1 MSRESLVAALRA
13 QLANIHRDLADP
25 ANQTP
30 VARYLRSVAAM
41 DAEVSLGRVSA
52 TVNGFG
58 ILKRVR
64 VAPEMY
70 ADLPRLGRLV
80 RRAVNLAGNE
90 ANRRL
95 PPQSRQPGVELE
107 PPWSPTPAF
116 LGGAGTPAEEERLCA
131 RHPEGKA
138 TECPP
143 GLSDAQRSAFLDAAH
158 LVRFFIMI
166 DVRWA
171 PSELASLLREVYRW
185 LGKVPLS
192 ARFVRRATGIDDPSC
207 LRRFRAR
214 EGVSLTE
221 YIHRR
226 QMEVAA
232 RMTHRSDL
240 TLEEIAHTFGFHT
253 ADAITHAIR
262 YRCGQQSPADLRFFW
277 ERAGIDYVLL
287 RWSVAGSA
295 TIEQMGWV
303 ESELERMRLRV
314 GDGVGGGGR
323 DAERVRRLRW
333 VEGRLR
339 VV

>member
-1 MSRESLVAALRA
+1 MSREMRRKAAAALRA
-13 QLANIHRDLADP
+13 QLAKFHEDLADP

-30 VARYLRSVAAM
+30 IARYFRSLATM

-64 VAPEMY
+64 VAPEMFS
-70 ADLPRLGRLV
+70 DLPRLGRLV
-80 RRAVNLAGNE
+80 RRAVNLASNE
-90 ANRRL
+90 AKRRL

-107 PPWSPTPAF
+107 PPYSPTPAF
-116 LGGAGTPAEEERLCA
+116 LGGAATPAEEERLCA

-143 GLSDAQRSAFLDAAH
+143 GLSAAQRSAFLDAAH
-158 LVRFFIMI
+158 LIRLFIMI

-171 PSELASLLREVYRW
+171 PSEVASLLCEVYRW
-185 LGKVPLS
+185 LGRVPLS
-192 ARFVRRATGIDDPSC
+192 ARFVRRAAGIDDPSC

-221 YIHRR
+221 YIRRR
-226 QMEVAA
+226 QTEVAA
-232 RMTHRSDL
+232 RMTYRSDL
-240 TLEEIAHTFGFHT
+240 PLEEIAHAFGYDT
-253 ADAITHAIR
+253 ADAITRAIR
-262 YRCGQQSPADLRFFW
+262 DRCGQQSPADLRFFW

-287 RWSVAGSA
+287 RSSVEGTA

-303 ESELERMRLRV
+303 ESELKRMRPRS
-314 GDGVGGGGR
+314 GGEGR
-323 DAERVRRLRW
+323 DAERIRHLLWMEEQLKLV
-333 VEGRLR
+333 
-339 VV
+339 